1 MLQNAGCKYDIP
13 WEDLYDEDM
22 LSRALFPIFSELA
35 DASENAGLPS
45 CQRLVL
51 VGCEDSAWVLHA
63 FLCEL
68 VRMKMTPQIPVTL
81 VALGLST
88 ESLLSRAIMKVHP
101 EKLAG
106 VKYLSIHGEI
116 SQRQT
121 PGSIAPGTASGANV
135 AYGSPLHNQNE
146 LSSQGIRGVN
156 MEDSGVT
163 RDRREQLEAPRVGI
177 NESEER
183 VVLPSVHMSESTNK
197 QQRMACMEIDGV
209 NEECIFSP
217 SSWDGPMGAWFADPT
232 TVASWIAKC
241 L

>member
-1 MLQNAGCKYDIP
+1 MLRVAGREHNIP

-22 LSRALFPIFSELA
+22 LSRALFPIFSDLA
-35 DASENAGLPS
+35 AASENAGLPS

-51 VGCEDSAWVLHA
+51 VGCEDSAWALHA

-68 VRMKMTPQIPVTL
+68 DRMKMTPQIPVTL

-106 VKYLSIHGEI
+106 VKYLSIHGEV

-121 PGSIAPGTASGANV
+121 PGSIAPGPASGTSV
-135 AYGSPLHNQNE
+135 AYSSQLHNQNE

-163 RDRREQLEAPRVGI
+163 RERREQLEAPRVGI

-183 VVLPSVHMSESTNK
+183 IVSPSLHMSESTSN

-217 SSWDGPMGAWFADPT
+217 SGWDGPMGPWFADPT
-232 TVASWIAKC
+232 TVASWIGKC